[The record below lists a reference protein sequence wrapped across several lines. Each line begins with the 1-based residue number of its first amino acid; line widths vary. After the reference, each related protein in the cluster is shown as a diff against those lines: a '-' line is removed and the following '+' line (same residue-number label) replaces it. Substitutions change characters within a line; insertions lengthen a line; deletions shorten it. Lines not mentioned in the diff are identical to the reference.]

1 MRRGTLRAVPALV
14 ALLALSGC
22 GDDGPASPGTPTGN
36 TPTPTPAAT
45 PTPTPTPSPTP
56 TPEPSPSNK
65 PPTVTVT
72 SSGGCHPA
80 PAHPCTV
87 SFNAL
92 ASDPDGD
99 AIRFGWDGCARGN
112 NPVAIC
118 TISVPGPVTA
128 SVLVDDGN
136 GGLAK
141 GNASAN
147 GTNLPPSVR
156 LPRGVPNPAPSN
168 TNFPLAGN
176 QPDDPEGDEDPNRLC
191 TRATVVAVSGPCRAS
206 LSACG
211 GVGDAFDITV
221 TTLQGPGTCVIE
233 ARVADVWGA
242 VGIERFSFTVSP

>member
-1 MRRGTLRAVPALV
+1 MRRDTLRAVPALF
-14 ALLALSGC
+14 ALLALCGGC

-36 TPTPTPAAT
+36 NPTPTPAAT
-45 PTPTPTPSPTP
+45 PTPAPTPTPSPS
-56 TPEPSPSNK
+56 PEPGPSNK

-80 PAHPCTV
+80 PARPCTV

-99 AIRFGWDGCARGN
+99 PIRFGWDGCARGN
-112 NPVAIC
+112 DPLAHC
-118 TISVPGPVTA
+118 TISVPGPITA

-136 GGLAK
+136 GGLAR

-147 GTNLPPSVR
+147 GTNAPPIVH

-168 TNFPLAGN
+168 TSYFLSGG

-191 TRATVVAVSGPCRAS
+191 SRASLVVTGPCRAS
-206 LSACG
+206 LALCG
-211 GVGDAFDITV
+211 GVADAFDVDIH
-221 TTLQGPGTCVIE
+221 TLQGPGTCLIE

-242 VGIERFSFTVSP
+242 VGIDRLSFTVSP